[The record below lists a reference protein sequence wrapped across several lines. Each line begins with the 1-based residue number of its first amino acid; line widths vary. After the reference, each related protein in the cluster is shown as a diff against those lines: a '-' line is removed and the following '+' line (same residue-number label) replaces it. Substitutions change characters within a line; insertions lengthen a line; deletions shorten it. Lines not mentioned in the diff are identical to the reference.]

1 MAIEDARLGFS
12 TDIGAAVAAGVGEL
26 KADDEAVGAA
36 HGAFV
41 FFDERGAHAGE
52 AVARVRSDDDLIGI
66 GAACVIDGGG
76 FAAPDEFCAA
86 LAEAL
91 PAPDGVVAGVAVGR
105 AVPAFHGIDGDAI
118 ADFDAAAIDRTE
130 QRRFGAV

>member
-1 MAIEDARLGFS
+1 MAVEDARLGLS
-12 TDIGAAVAAGVGEL
+12 TGVGAAVAAGMGEL
-26 KADDEAVGAA
+26 EADDEAVGAA

-91 PAPDGVVAGVAVGR
+91 PAADGVVAGIAVGR

-118 ADFDAAAIDRTE
+118 ANFYIATLDGFE
-130 QRRFGAV
+130 QR